1 MHSLFTRKICIFFF
15 LAAFSCANA
24 QTVLLNPL
32 LDGGFES
39 GATFSANG
47 WQTAN
52 APTNKWYVGAGAT
65 PHSGT
70 RCAYID
76 NGTGASNN
84 YTITTAQTSHI
95 YRDITFPAN
104 EPRIVLTFK
113 WKGTGQPLSTTDY
126 FTVFG
131 MSNTLTPAPNIPSGY
146 DGISS
151 VDDSYAGAEILTS
164 PAGLY
169 SSSTWQTQRV
179 LLPASYAGTTKRIVF
194 MWSNNATQ
202 GSGEAVSIDSVS
214 IVTYANITCVSLP
227 KAGSWSDPNMWVNGF
242 QPTDNDSAIISSGSE
257 ITSQAFAASI
267 ANVKIENNATL
278 VTLSGFSLNNLT
290 IDNGGVL
297 KMYNNLGSV
306 GTLTV
311 KGNIINNGRIDMN
324 MQGCTLKFDGSG
336 TQYINGTG
344 VFENSHIPTFLSLG
358 TNPINI
364 SQDILVTR
372 SLDLKGS
379 ELTGSGSVTLGD
391 GMQSNLFTFS
401 SNGGTI
407 AAAKTVSGNF
417 SLVKNISYTYSSSTP
432 SLSYSTG
439 NELAVSADSL
449 NVTVNN
455 MGANF
460 LKLGRNL
467 TVNNLILNDTLDLN
481 GFNIMVSG
489 SLSFNQSVIT
499 GAGSF
504 TNGDRSILRI
514 SSPQGITQTTLL
526 GNVQSGIRNY
536 NRKGSYY
543 YLNTSVVTG
552 DGLPDTLTGGA
563 VSITGAVK
571 LSRHTVFNHLYLN
584 SAFDA
589 DASNIRV
596 NGTAAINNNYIS
608 GIGSFTS
615 APGSRLILTQ
625 SSTAGLIV
633 LNGSAGN
640 IRTTGGISIFPGT
653 NINIMSAL
661 QLGNGFP
668 ATGIDTLTVT
678 LQATINQPLT
688 INHLVLEN
696 GATLN
701 TNLVNPFVLNGELM
715 KKNQGVV
722 IGPLTRRIDSARV
735 GSVDFP
741 VGISAPVNQNFSL
754 VNPVI
759 TGTHVYATV
768 SFIQRG
774 FTAVNGVNVTSV
786 NQTYFWTLKVSGPG
800 VLRSADHLKLNS
812 NNFSGANPFDKI
824 AVHQGNSPS
833 GVYKSIGGYKDASGY
848 SILSSMLD
856 SLSQTDTNYFAVS
869 TATGQGVFVSGTY
882 TVGDTGTFKTISM
895 ALTEIGRHDS
905 INGPVLIEILPGYN
919 PARETYPIVF
929 NGNLRTSKT
938 SPITLRPAA
947 NVSSAI
953 KLNNINYSRNAIVEF
968 SQDAKYITIDGRA
981 GGIGTNRFIEI
992 DQTNTPSLGFAI
1004 PAVSLFDKAQYITL
1018 KYLKASAVN
1027 PTITS
1032 GVVFFGTSVLTGPDE
1047 GNSYDT
1053 IDHCV
1058 INGNAN
1064 ALSFGKY
1071 GVSSA
1076 NGVQSI
1082 GTTGSP
1088 NRFNTI
1094 TNTDIIDCYS
1104 PTAVANGSSFIN
1116 IGLNNFKW
1124 TIGDQNAGNR
1134 FYYTQPVTI
1143 NSVPPFTL
1151 GSQIHVI
1158 RFSNMFF
1165 NDSSLICSN
1174 EIGRNASV
1182 PNSMFIIGD
1191 STNVITSPASFSV
1204 ISTNNSA
1211 TSLPVY
1217 IKANTIS
1224 GLTLCGLS
1232 AKLIVATGSSLIE
1245 NNTIGSATAGAIKFI
1260 GSGIT
1265 QQQGLVCIAANGSG
1279 LITGNRTDGIAL
1291 KSYSTSAQFS
1301 LIFNA
1306 ILAESFNNQLIRVV
1320 NNKIGDLVPQ
1330 SIQALPGSGKVTIEG
1345 VSLKGNSGNIM
1356 VTGNSIKNLVNQNA
1370 YKSIVNGI
1378 SLTSSGSA
1386 LGTTISGNSI
1396 GRFSSVSEPVAG
1408 LNISLNG
1415 AGNVVIEKNTISSLH
1430 AALTSG
1436 QATINGI
1443 SIANIVSQG
1452 STVLDR
1458 NNIHSLTSNP
1468 LNVSVVQNG
1477 ILLQFPPGNSKT
1489 VSLTNNLVRLGIDE
1503 QGNSM
1508 VQPIE
1513 INAVK
1518 TENLS
1523 QARIVNNTFYIGG
1536 NNVLA
1541 GTGKTSIL
1549 NVGAGNDSVANNIF
1563 YNARSNGSGTN
1574 TSHHIFKTT
1583 TTGPAYLN
1591 RNIYYAN
1598 GTGNCFALW
1607 GSASLPRF
1615 QQWQAVNLNDTTGIN
1630 LNPMLV
1636 NPAGD
1641 TATFDLKPSG
1651 ATPAESNGSVFNS
1664 PTYDFGLKLRANFTP
1679 TDIGAY
1685 AGNFTK
1691 TDVDAPV
1698 VTAVNATNTHLRSNR
1713 MITATITDETGTAIS
1728 GIYVPRVYYKKMY
1741 SGNYASARGTLINGN
1756 GRNGTWGF
1764 TIDTSL
1770 INGLNY
1776 NDSIY
1781 YFFVAQDTCS
1791 YNNLAS
1797 YPLFAAAND
1806 VNNILNAPPTLFNY
1820 KIFESASGNYLVGAS
1835 QTAPNFTTITAAKD
1849 FLEGRLVT
1857 GHVNFLLQADYT
1869 SASEPAFPITLTR
1882 FLSNNDSNRVTI
1894 KPDAGVNATISG
1906 DGNPAVI
1913 RLFMARNY
1921 TIDGSNNGTDTRNL
1935 TLVNTNTAVIN
1946 GVVFLHG
1953 NASADADSG
1962 CTYNTIKNCII
1973 YGNNNQSTS
1982 ALTTFGVVSSGNL
1995 SGSSLCAANN
2005 NNSVVN
2011 NLIYNVTYGI
2021 HFRTGYSLLFNY
2033 GNSVRNNQVGKGPGA
2048 NEMIGNCGID
2058 LSYQNDITVSGNTVA
2073 YLHNLSTA
2081 SVTRPGFGIMV
2092 NNVSRARVVKNTVHN
2107 IINEKGG
2114 VVNGLQ
2120 YIGGSDSSRNMI
2132 ANNVIHSLRTNGTLI
2147 GMNLMGGGYDTIVY
2161 NSCYISDSMD
2171 RMGIAASSSSAYT
2184 CSIMNL
2190 KRSFICNN
2198 AFASGVI
2205 TRNASI
2211 KHAVI
2216 LYNSLVSASNLVID
2230 YNSYYIPEGNPQ
2242 TSIAWISGNW
2252 VNLSALR
2259 PLNSGDVHS
2268 IDSNPRFNSKSNLIP
2283 DHGSSLLNAGTPL
2296 TNFNSDFY
2304 DSLRKNTPTIGAYE
2318 IAIDSAGPAIQVV
2331 QQYLNTGSTLNR
2343 TITANIKD
2351 NTGVPLS
2358 GANKPRIYFRKMYN
2372 GAWQST
2378 QGMLSAGNSRSGA
2391 WSFTIDA
2398 SLVGGFSINDSVY
2411 YYIAAQD
2418 SSPANN
2424 VATAPSGGQ
2433 GTNVN
2438 NTTTSTLFNYAI
2450 FAPVNGNYLVG
2461 ASQTSPNF
2469 TTLTAA
2475 AAFIEGKIITGNV
2488 SFLIQADYDA
2498 LLEPAFPIVLK
2509 PYLSDAQ
2516 QGVHRITIKPGAGV
2530 NDTIISA
2537 SPASSVFNIEGGAC
2551 YTIDGS
2557 NNGSRSRN
2565 LTVIHNGNAPAA
2577 CVVVLTSLG
2586 ANKGA
2591 KNNVI
2596 KNLNILSGDNL
2607 AVNDLSK
2614 RGVGLSG
2621 LNNDSNTIEGNYIA
2635 NVAYGIMRVA
2645 APVTMNV
2652 GNVFKENR
2660 IGGYSPVTERIS
2672 FAGMNLIYEKDA
2684 QVINNE
2690 IAYVGKKLAYNSV
2703 GDAAGIM
2710 LSQVQNTRVSGNK
2723 IHDVINEKGYSAS
2736 GIQLTSSASGLNVIS
2751 NNVLYNILGNSSVAG
2766 KGTSGILI
2774 SASTNDSFLF
2784 NTISMQG
2791 DLDSAGLANATIS
2804 AFGIFIASALNP
2816 VLNNNIINV
2825 DLASN
2830 NALTHAAYSIPTS
2843 FSWGTGS
2850 SDYNSV
2856 YINPANN
2863 KMRFARYGSA
2873 GSIITQAQWQAL
2885 GQDANAKFIDPLF
2898 NYYDP
2903 TRTTLQPESPLVKA
2917 GIAIT
2922 GINRDILDSL
2932 RRNPPTIGAYEY
2944 PQDQSGPRIDY
2955 TLIPNSRELNTLVL
2969 SNFATI
2975 KDTSG
2980 VNTTNGLRPR
2990 FYFKKTTEANVFGAN
3005 NSAAN
3010 GWKWVEAANVTS
3022 PFNFIVSYSLLNSAL
3037 IAGDTIA
3044 YFVVA
3049 QDQTAGTYVS
3059 SNPLPGFEGNSV
3071 ANMIKAPASPNRL
3084 LIVGLPMS
3092 GNYNIGAVQTAP
3104 NYKTITHALADLA
3117 LRGVNGPVTL
3127 TLMDT
3132 LYSTAETFPLAVKA
3146 IEGVSALNTIVL
3158 RPGAG
3163 VNAKITSAASTG
3175 TMQLNNCSYFTIDG
3189 RQNSTGNTQSLKIIG
3204 TSTSALSVIN
3214 LVNDARNNNILYT
3227 DVMGVLSASAGL
3239 GVIYISGTSFANGSD
3254 SNTIRNCDV
3263 HSAST
3268 SATPGTCISV
3278 FGNSSITQDQCSDYL
3293 TIDSCR
3299 IYDYSGSGFTS
3310 SGIQIG
3316 RGKGLK
3322 ITNNRF
3328 YQTATRNFGLTSSST
3343 PHQHRAIWYQNTM
3356 NDPDTS
3362 AGILITGNM
3371 IGGNGSSGNYTIT
3384 GDHTFWGIDV
3394 DVYYSSKVSI
3404 QGNTLTR
3411 LNISCKTEQVEA
3423 AIGIKASGLNVLIGN
3438 ETPNTIGSATVNG
3451 SILFTASAG
3460 GSGFT
3465 GIYVNNGR
3473 GLKMENNLVGGIDL
3487 ASATASVGA
3496 SFTGISVYGN
3506 TYGVIKNNV
3515 IGSKVLSS
3523 SINQLS
3529 TAASNTKTTR
3539 LRGMSFSGGGAQE
3552 LLVDSNSIAN
3562 INSNSTCNITNI
3574 SNESDVSGIY
3584 VNGNSAA
3591 KLKVVRN
3598 RIFNL
3603 SSATLTNNT
3612 FKGNLNGVLVNAGTA
3627 TISNNEIHSLR
3638 YTNATASNNYVF
3650 VTGVNI
3656 LGGQVIVDANK
3667 IHSFSVNNAHNGSL
3681 LTLSGIYAFTNST
3694 ATISNNM
3701 IRLGLDENGSSVS
3714 PPCGIWGIVV
3724 RNETNGLCRVAHNSV
3739 YLGGVSN
3746 GTGSSITRA
3755 FTHLNNSTT
3764 VKDTIVN
3771 NIFSNMR
3778 VNSGSGIKHYTVY
3791 MYDYKNIYLNRNV
3804 YQKTASGIF
3813 GTANAMTSDTLDYKK
3828 GWVTSDNES
3837 VVADPQ
3843 FVNPTGTASTF
3854 DLHLKTNVATA
3865 AEGSGYV
3872 FDVPADYDGE
3882 QRSTLSP
3889 VDIGADAGNFIK
3901 TDLLPPVI
3909 IYNPLERDTVAPQR
3923 FVGDVKITD
3932 GTGIDTAFNKRP
3944 RLYFKKRTNNNAFVG
3959 NTASDNGWKY
3969 VVANNTTSPFNFSVN
3984 YALLHGGGVVLNDTI
3999 DYFVTAQDSSVSA
4012 NVSAN
4017 PAYGFNATSV
4027 SNISSAPVVPNYYRI
4042 YHLQLNGLYNVGSG
4056 QTSPNFPTITA
4067 AVERMAD
4074 VGITG
4079 KVIFNLTDN
4088 LYSSNET
4095 FPILINAINGASA
4108 QNTVTLKPGLPGT
4121 RIIGNTVTN
4130 SQLLELNNAAYFNVD
4145 GSVNGAGSR
4154 DLTIDN
4160 TGDGR
4165 AVFIYNTANSNLNDT
4180 IANAIMSGSGNSSA
4194 LLISGTTDYLGL
4206 VVINNKFQASLNGV
4220 KVEGSRARGGLRIL
4234 NNTFG
4239 DSLPENS
4246 LYTAGVNSVGAEGIH
4261 IIGNKVTNVKNQVGT
4276 TTYGIY
4282 ASTLGGQVIGNMVE
4296 NISDTGTYF
4305 SPNAYGIYVPG
4316 AQYMMNNFVSGITG
4330 NYSTGILGG
4339 TFVIHNTVNMYSRR
4353 GNALNTYTQSVAL
4366 AAGGT
4371 IRSNILINSMASAN
4385 PSSNTS
4391 NYLLL
4396 SAVPA
4401 TSLDLA
4407 YNNYYNVPVNN
4418 TQTFI
4423 GYTASSFAD
4432 WKTLTSDSTSRNVPV
4447 TFVSPSDLHLAG
4459 ASIGDTNLK
4468 APIGYALND
4477 IDGDARNPVFTYMGA
4492 DENTANPVPVKLLQ
4506 FTAIRKAADVELNWS
4521 TASEKNNLG
4530 FDVERSVDGK
4540 RFEKIGFV
4548 KGTLASAVK
4557 SSYQTIDERA
4567 FENARSS
4574 TVYYRLKQLDVDGRY
4589 TYSDVAMVS
4598 NPLGRP
4604 LAMVAFPN
4612 PFNSSMKIR
4621 FTHDAENDDA
4631 TLELRDLNGKPVYK
4645 ANVKLKAGE
4654 NELETG
4660 DLSALNAGMYF
4671 MSIVTP
4677 GKTAVIKVIKQ

>member
-1 MHSLFTRKICIFFF
+1 
-15 LAAFSCANA
+15 
-24 QTVLLNPL
+24 
-32 LDGGFES
+32 
-39 GATFSANG
+39 
-47 WQTAN
+47 
-52 APTNKWYVGAGAT
+52 
-65 PHSGT
+65 
-70 RCAYID
+70 
-76 NGTGASNN
+76 
-84 YTITTAQTSHI
+84 
-95 YRDITFPAN
+95 
-104 EPRIVLTFK
+104 
-113 WKGTGQPLSTTDY
+113 
-126 FTVFG
+126 
-131 MSNTLTPAPNIPSGY
+131 
-146 DGISS
+146 
-151 VDDSYAGAEILTS
+151 
-164 PAGLY
+164 
-169 SSSTWQTQRV
+169 
-179 LLPASYAGTTKRIVF
+179 
-194 MWSNNATQ
+194 
-202 GSGEAVSIDSVS
+202 
-214 IVTYANITCVSLP
+214 
-227 KAGSWSDPNMWVNGF
+227 
-242 QPTDNDSAIISSGSE
+242 
-257 ITSQAFAASI
+257 
-267 ANVKIENNATL
+267 
-278 VTLSGFSLNNLT
+278 
-290 IDNGGVL
+290 
-297 KMYNNLGSV
+297 
-306 GTLTV
+306 
-311 KGNIINNGRIDMN
+311 
-324 MQGCTLKFDGSG
+324 
-336 TQYINGTG
+336 
-344 VFENSHIPTFLSLG
+344 
-358 TNPINI
+358 
-364 SQDILVTR
+364 
-372 SLDLKGS
+372 
-379 ELTGSGSVTLGD
+379 
-391 GMQSNLFTFS
+391 
-401 SNGGTI
+401 
-407 AAAKTVSGNF
+407 
-417 SLVKNISYTYSSSTP
+417 
-432 SLSYSTG
+432 
-439 NELAVSADSL
+439 
-449 NVTVNN
+449 
-455 MGANF
+455 
-460 LKLGRNL
+460 
-467 TVNNLILNDTLDLN
+467 
-481 GFNIMVSG
+481 
-489 SLSFNQSVIT
+489 
-499 GAGSF
+499 
-504 TNGDRSILRI
+504 
-514 SSPQGITQTTLL
+514 
-526 GNVQSGIRNY
+526 
-536 NRKGSYY
+536 
-543 YLNTSVVTG
+543 
-552 DGLPDTLTGGA
+552 
-563 VSITGAVK
+563 
-571 LSRHTVFNHLYLN
+571 
-584 SAFDA
+584 
-589 DASNIRV
+589 
-596 NGTAAINNNYIS
+596 
-608 GIGSFTS
+608 
-615 APGSRLILTQ
+615 
-625 SSTAGLIV
+625 
-633 LNGSAGN
+633 
-640 IRTTGGISIFPGT
+640 
-653 NINIMSAL
+653 
-661 QLGNGFP
+661 
-668 ATGIDTLTVT
+668 
-678 LQATINQPLT
+678 
-688 INHLVLEN
+688 
-696 GATLN
+696 
-701 TNLVNPFVLNGELM
+701 
-715 KKNQGVV
+715 
-722 IGPLTRRIDSARV
+722 
-735 GSVDFP
+735 
-741 VGISAPVNQNFSL
+741 
-754 VNPVI
+754 
-759 TGTHVYATV
+759 
-768 SFIQRG
+768 
-774 FTAVNGVNVTSV
+774 
-786 NQTYFWTLKVSGPG
+786 
-800 VLRSADHLKLNS
+800 
-812 NNFSGANPFDKI
+812 
-824 AVHQGNSPS
+824 
-833 GVYKSIGGYKDASGY
+833 
-848 SILSSMLD
+848 
-856 SLSQTDTNYFAVS
+856 
-869 TATGQGVFVSGTY
+869 
-882 TVGDTGTFKTISM
+882 
-895 ALTEIGRHDS
+895 
-905 INGPVLIEILPGYN
+905 
-919 PARETYPIVF
+919 
-929 NGNLRTSKT
+929 
-938 SPITLRPAA
+938 
-947 NVSSAI
+947 
-953 KLNNINYSRNAIVEF
+953 
-968 SQDAKYITIDGRA
+968 
-981 GGIGTNRFIEI
+981 
-992 DQTNTPSLGFAI
+992 
-1004 PAVSLFDKAQYITL
+1004 
-1018 KYLKASAVN
+1018 
-1027 PTITS
+1027 
-1032 GVVFFGTSVLTGPDE
+1032 
-1047 GNSYDT
+1047 
-1053 IDHCV
+1053 
-1058 INGNAN
+1058 
-1064 ALSFGKY
+1064 
-1071 GVSSA
+1071 
-1076 NGVQSI
+1076 
-1082 GTTGSP
+1082 
-1088 NRFNTI
+1088 
-1094 TNTDIIDCYS
+1094 
-1104 PTAVANGSSFIN
+1104 
-1116 IGLNNFKW
+1116 
-1124 TIGDQNAGNR
+1124 
-1134 FYYTQPVTI
+1134 
-1143 NSVPPFTL
+1143 
-1151 GSQIHVI
+1151 
-1158 RFSNMFF
+1158 
-1165 NDSSLICSN
+1165 
-1174 EIGRNASV
+1174 
-1182 PNSMFIIGD
+1182 
-1191 STNVITSPASFSV
+1191 
-1204 ISTNNSA
+1204 
-1211 TSLPVY
+1211 
-1217 IKANTIS
+1217 
-1224 GLTLCGLS
+1224 
-1232 AKLIVATGSSLIE
+1232 
-1245 NNTIGSATAGAIKFI
+1245 
-1260 GSGIT
+1260 
-1265 QQQGLVCIAANGSG
+1265 
-1279 LITGNRTDGIAL
+1279 
-1291 KSYSTSAQFS
+1291 
-1301 LIFNA
+1301 
-1306 ILAESFNNQLIRVV
+1306 
-1320 NNKIGDLVPQ
+1320 
-1330 SIQALPGSGKVTIEG
+1330 
-1345 VSLKGNSGNIM
+1345 
-1356 VTGNSIKNLVNQNA
+1356 
-1370 YKSIVNGI
+1370 
-1378 SLTSSGSA
+1378 
-1386 LGTTISGNSI
+1386 
-1396 GRFSSVSEPVAG
+1396 
-1408 LNISLNG
+1408 
-1415 AGNVVIEKNTISSLH
+1415 
-1430 AALTSG
+1430 
-1436 QATINGI
+1436 
-1443 SIANIVSQG
+1443 
-1452 STVLDR
+1452 
-1458 NNIHSLTSNP
+1458 
-1468 LNVSVVQNG
+1468 
-1477 ILLQFPPGNSKT
+1477 
-1489 VSLTNNLVRLGIDE
+1489 
-1503 QGNSM
+1503 
-1508 VQPIE
+1508 
-1513 INAVK
+1513 
-1518 TENLS
+1518 
-1523 QARIVNNTFYIGG
+1523 
-1536 NNVLA
+1536 
-1541 GTGKTSIL
+1541 
-1549 NVGAGNDSVANNIF
+1549 
-1563 YNARSNGSGTN
+1563 
-1574 TSHHIFKTT
+1574 
-1583 TTGPAYLN
+1583 
-1591 RNIYYAN
+1591 
-1598 GTGNCFALW
+1598 
-1607 GSASLPRF
+1607 
-1615 QQWQAVNLNDTTGIN
+1615 
-1630 LNPMLV
+1630 
-1636 NPAGD
+1636 
-1641 TATFDLKPSG
+1641 
-1651 ATPAESNGSVFNS
+1651 
-1664 PTYDFGLKLRANFTP
+1664 
-1679 TDIGAY
+1679 
-1685 AGNFTK
+1685 
-1691 TDVDAPV
+1691 
-1698 VTAVNATNTHLRSNR
+1698 
-1713 MITATITDETGTAIS
+1713 
-1728 GIYVPRVYYKKMY
+1728 
-1741 SGNYASARGTLINGN
+1741 
-1756 GRNGTWGF
+1756 
-1764 TIDTSL
+1764 
-1770 INGLNY
+1770 
-1776 NDSIY
+1776 
-1781 YFFVAQDTCS
+1781 
-1791 YNNLAS
+1791 
-1797 YPLFAAAND
+1797 
-1806 VNNILNAPPTLFNY
+1806 
-1820 KIFESASGNYLVGAS
+1820 
-1835 QTAPNFTTITAAKD
+1835 
-1849 FLEGRLVT
+1849 
-1857 GHVNFLLQADYT
+1857 
-1869 SASEPAFPITLTR
+1869 
-1882 FLSNNDSNRVTI
+1882 
-1894 KPDAGVNATISG
+1894 
-1906 DGNPAVI
+1906 
-1913 RLFMARNY
+1913 MARNY

-1935 TLVNTNTAVIN
+1935 TLFNTNTTATN
-1946 GVVFLHG
+1946 GVIYLHG
-1953 NASADADSG
+1953 NASADSG
-1962 CTYNTIKNCII
+1962 STNNSIKNCIV
-1973 YGNNNQSTS
+1973 YGSTDQNTT
-1982 ALTTFGVVSSGNL
+1982 AVTTFGIVSSGNFI
-1995 SGSSLCAANN
+1995 GSPVCAGNDY
-2005 NNSVVN
+2005 NSVVN
-2011 NLIYNVTYGI
+2011 NIIYNVSNGVYFFSG
-2021 HFRTGYSLLFNY
+2021 SSSVFNK
-2033 GNSVRNNQVGKGPGA
+2033 GNIIRNNTIGKSTGV
-2048 NEMIGNCGID
+2048 NERIGQAGISVFGQQD
-2058 LSYQNDITVSGNTVA
+2058 LAVSRNTIA
-2073 YLHNLSTA
+2073 YLYNLSAA
-2081 SVTRPGFGIMV
+2081 SLPRPMSGISLSLVKRTRV
-2092 NNVSRARVVKNTVHN
+2092 LQNTVHN
-2107 IINEKGG
+2107 IISEKGAPVYG
-2114 VVNGLQ
+2114 INF
-2120 YIGGSDSSRNMI
+2120 GGSGDTTCNVM
-2132 ANNVIHSLRTNGTLI
+2132 ANNVIHTIKANAAVNGISITNGI
-2147 GMNLMGGGYDTIVY
+2147 QDTIVY

-2171 RMGIAASSSSAYT
+2171 RAGIVVSNAPTSVF
-2184 CSIMNL
+2184 SIQNI
-2190 KRSFICNN
+2190 RNAFICNN
-2198 AFASGVI
+2198 AFASSAI
-2205 TRNASI
+2205 TRNSSLL
-2211 KHAVI
+2211 HAVF
-2216 LYNSLVSASNLVID
+2216 LYNQPLTI
-2230 YNSYYIPEGNPQ
+2230 YNVAINYNAYYVPQGNPQ
-2242 TSIAWISGNW
+2242 VSIARFNTGLY
-2252 VNLSALR
+2252 NLNGIRAASSTD
-2259 PLNSGDVHS
+2259 LNSTDA
-2268 IDSNPRFNSKSNLIP
+2268 NPYFNSTRNLIP
-2283 DHGSSLLNAGTPL
+2283 DRGSSLLNAGIAVA
-2296 TNFNSDFY
+2296 SIKKDFY
-2304 DSLRKNTPTIGAYE
+2304 DSLRAATPTIGAYE

-2378 QGMLSAGNSRSGA
+2378 QGMLSGGNSKSGT
-2391 WSFTIDA
+2391 WIFTIDA
-2398 SLVGGFSINDSVY
+2398 SLVGGFSVGDSVY
-2411 YYIAAQD
+2411 YYVAAQD

-2424 VATAPSGGQ
+2424 LSTAPSGGQ
-2433 GTNVN
+2433 GTSVN
-2438 NTTTSTLFNYAI
+2438 NATASVLFNYAI

-2537 SPASSVFNIEGGAC
+2537 SPASSVFNIEGGAY

-2591 KNNVI
+2591 KHNVI

-2684 QVINNE
+2684 QVSNNE
-2690 IAYVGKKLAYNSV
+2690 VVYVGKKLAYNSV

-2710 LSQVQNTRVSGNK
+2710 LSQVQNSRVSGNR

-2804 AFGIFIASALNP
+2804 AFGIFITSALNP

-2856 YINPANN
+2856 YINPANT
-2863 KMRFARYGSA
+2863 KMRFARYGNN
-2873 GSIITQAQWQAL
+2873 GSLITQAQWQAL

-3071 ANMIKAPASPNRL
+3071 ANMIKAPAAPNRL

-3371 IGGNGSSGNYTIT
+3371 IGGNGGSGNYTIT

-3438 ETPNTIGSATVNG
+3438 ETPNTIGSSTVNG

-3473 GLKMENNLVGGIDL
+3473 GLKMENNQVGGIDL

-3496 SFTGISVYGN
+3496 SFTGISVYAN
-3506 TYGVIKNNV
+3506 TYGAIKNNV
-3515 IGSKVLSS
+3515 IGSTVLSS

-3574 SNESDVSGIY
+3574 SNESDVTGIY

-3650 VTGVNI
+3650 ITGVNI

-3667 IHSFSVNNAHNGSL
+3667 IHSFSVNNTHNGSL

-3714 PPCGIWGIVV
+3714 SPCGIWGIVV
-3724 RNETNGLCRVAHNSV
+3724 RNETNGLSRVAHNSV

-3778 VNSGSGIKHYTVY
+3778 VNSGSGIKHYNVY

-3909 IYNPLERDTVAPQR
+3909 IYNPLERDTVALQR

-3969 VVANNTTSPFNFSVN
+3969 VVANTTTSPFNFTVN

-3999 DYFVTAQDSSVSA
+3999 DYFVTAQDSSA
-4012 NVSAN
+4012 AAYVSAN

-4027 SNISSAPVVPNYYRI
+4027 SNISSAPAVPNYYRI
-4042 YHLQLNGLYNVGSG
+4042 YHLPLNGLYNVGSG

-4067 AVERMAD
+4067 AVERMED
-4074 VGITG
+4074 VGVSG
-4079 KVIFNLTDN
+4079 KVTFNLTDN

-4095 FPILINAINGASA
+4095 FPIVINTIKGASA

-4121 RIIGNTVTN
+4121 KILASTITN
-4130 SQLLELNNAAYFNVD
+4130 AELIRLNNVAYFKLD
-4145 GSVNGAGSR
+4145 GSVNGSGSR

-4165 AVFIYNTANSNLNDT
+4165 AVYFYSTSNDAIYDT
-4180 IANAIMSGSGNSSA
+4180 ISNAILSGARNSSA
-4194 LLISGTTDYLGL
+4194 LLIGGNTTYLRL
-4206 VVINNKFQASLNGV
+4206 AVVNNKFIGSLNGV
-4220 KVEGSRARGGLRIL
+4220 KAEGSGPRSWLYIL
-4234 NNTFG
+4234 NNQFG
-4239 DSLPENS
+4239 DSLPENN
-4246 LYTAGVNSVGAEGIH
+4246 LYTAGVNAVGAEAVQ
-4261 IIGNKVTNVKNQVGT
+4261 IIGNRITNVRNQVNT
-4276 TTYGIY
+4276 TTYGIF
-4282 ASTLGGQVIGNMVE
+4282 ASSEGARIIGNTIDH
-4296 NISDTGTYF
+4296 ISDTGTSFTEY
-4305 SPNAYGIYVPG
+4305 AIGINLVG
-4316 AQYMMNNFVSGITG
+4316 NSVQVINNMVSGITA
-4330 NYSTGILGG
+4330 NNSVGIASNGIIL
-4339 TFVIHNTVNMYSRR
+4339 HNTVHM
-4353 GNALNTYTQSVAL
+4353 NAKRPGVLNTYATSTAFTTTGAEL
-4366 AAGGT
+4366 
-4371 IRSNILINSMASAN
+4371 RNNIFINSMTCSAPASYTKN
-4385 PSSNTS
+4385 YIIDYMNLSVSILQLSN
-4391 NYLLL
+4391 
-4396 SAVPA
+4396 
-4401 TSLDLA
+4401 
-4407 YNNYYNVPVNN
+4407 NNYYHAPSAI
-4418 TQTFI
+4418 QSYI
-4423 GYTASSFAD
+4423 GSTATNMAD
-4432 WKTLTSDSTSRNVPV
+4432 WKALTSDTTSRNVPV
-4447 TFVSPSDLHLAG
+4447 TFVSASDLHLAG
-4459 ASIGDTNLK
+4459 TSIGDTNLK
-4468 APIGYALND
+4468 ALPQPWLTERD
-4477 IDGDARNPVFTYMGA
+4477 IDGDLRNTVFTYMGA

-4506 FTAIRKAADVELNWS
+4506 FTATRKAADVELNWS

-4574 TVYYRLKQLDVDGRY
+4574 TIYYRLKQLDVDGRY

-4631 TLELRDLNGKPVYK
+4631 TLELRDLNGKLVYT
-4645 ANVKLKAGE
+4645 ANVQLKAGE

-4671 MSIVTP
+4671 MSIATP